1 MRVALIS
8 ISDPRTAADGIA
20 RQRGTLAGALARR
33 GHDVHVF
40 TLGPR
45 REETRSDGATIHTGT
60 RPKYPNTWFPSLPV
74 LDWPLTD
81 SQLLWELVERHHEAR
96 PFDVIDVP
104 LWLAQGAATLERA
117 PAPVV
122 LWLQTTLRHLIDLQ
136 DRAPRRHEVE
146 LLALDARALARA
158 SFVLADSQ
166 SVLTDVQR
174 LYGTQVDSARSGVA
188 WLGLNDERGPWP
200 LERPT
205 RAEVEVLVVG
215 RLEQRKGTLPLLEG
229 LRSTL
234 VTHPR
239 IHVTFV
245 GSDNSASD
253 GFRAATG
260 HTYPE
265 WFARHAPG
273 HVDRVTFLG
282 PVADDI
288 LWERYRRAD
297 LLLHAARYESFGLVF
312 LEAMRAGLPT
322 VAFDVGGANE
332 VHDHTT
338 ARLAP
343 LDDWRH
349 LLAEV
354 GALASDRDARCQMG
368 RAARARFASLFTADL
383 MAERTLDAYH
393 RVVSRPRTTRKMKA
407 DPRIFQVTEA
417 LQSPD
422 AIGSIIAAQARLLA
436 PLGGVDAIQT
446 VFVQSELAPLTG
458 RIACAR
464 FAPHD
469 IVMLHFYGYSRLEG
483 LFGELRTRRV
493 LHYHNITPTRYF
505 RPTDPSFEMT
515 ARGLSQLPRMAQ
527 HADLI
532 TGDSL
537 FNVADVARHLV
548 TPRPTACLYPLID
561 QASLTAHP
569 VDEDWLALA
578 RERKQ
583 RDREIVVLF
592 VGRFAR
598 NKRHDLVVAAA
609 ARLAADGRGRVRV
622 VLPGQPGAES
632 LVRRIRTIE
641 GRHRGLS
648 VDLPGV
654 VSIARLCAY
663 YRLADVFLS
672 ASEHEG
678 FGVPLVEAMAF
689 GVPVVAAPHGAVP
702 ETLGDSGVL
711 LRAWSSLQAADEI
724 ASLLDRPD
732 HREHVVRRQYA
743 NLERFS
749 EDALRRR
756 LQDVVDFLRAGRPSP
771 TIVASDMRPSEPPS

>member
-1 MRVALIS
+1 MRIALIS
-8 ISDPRTAADGIA
+8 LSCPRTGADGIA
-20 RQRGTLAGALARR
+20 RQRGTLARALARR

-40 TLGPR
+40 TLGARP
-45 REETRSDGATIHTGT
+45 EATAFDQATIHRDT
-60 RPKYPNTWFPSLPV
+60 RPKYPNHWFASLPV

-81 SQLLWELVERHHEAR
+81 SQLLWELVERQHETL

-104 LWLAQGAATLERA
+104 LWLAQGAATLERS

-136 DRAPRRHEVE
+136 DRAPRRHELE

-166 SVLTDVQR
+166 AVLIDVQR
-174 LYGTQVDSARSGVA
+174 VYGTRVDSARSGIA
-188 WLGLNDERGPWP
+188 WLGLDDEGGPWSVD
-200 LERPT
+200 RPS
-205 RAEVEVLVVG
+205 RSEVEVLVVG
-215 RLEQRKGTLPLLEG
+215 RLEQRKGTLPLLDG
-229 LRSTL
+229 LTSML
-234 VTHPR
+234 VIHPR
-239 IHVTFV
+239 IRVTFV

-253 GFRAATG
+253 GFRATTG

-265 WFARHAPG
+265 WFARHAPRLA
-273 HVDRVTFLG
+273 DRVTFLG
-282 PVADDI
+282 SVADEV

-297 LLLHAARYESFGLVF
+297 VLLHAARYESFGLVF

-322 VAFDVGGANE
+322 VAFDVAAANE
-332 VHDHTT
+332 IHDRTS

-343 LDDWRH
+343 PDDWHR

-354 GALASDRDARCQMG
+354 AALASDRDARDRLG
-368 RAARARFASLFTADL
+368 RAARARFATVFTADL

-393 RVVSRPRTTRKMKA
+393 RVVSQPRKTRRTKA
-407 DPRIFQVTEA
+407 PRRIFQVTEA

-422 AIGSIIAAQARLLA
+422 AIGSIITAQARLLA
-436 PLGGVDAIQT
+436 PLGGVEPIQT
-446 VFVQSELAPLTG
+446 VFVQPELAPLTG
-458 RIACAR
+458 RITCAR
-464 FAPHD
+464 FAPRD
-469 IVMLHFYGYSRLEG
+469 TVMLHFYGYSRLER
-483 LFGELRTRRV
+483 LFGELRSRRV
-493 LHYHNITPTRYF
+493 LHYHNITPPRYF

-515 ARGLSQLPRMAQ
+515 VRGLAQLPRMAQ

-548 TPRPTACLYPLID
+548 TPRPTACLYPSID
-561 QASLTAHP
+561 QASLAAHP
-569 VDEDWLALA
+569 VDEDWLAMA
-578 RERKQ
+578 RERKRREQ
-583 RDREIVVLF
+583 EIVVLF

-609 ARLAADGRGRVRV
+609 ARLAGDGRRRVRV
-622 VLPGQPGAES
+622 VLPGQPGAGS
-632 LVRRIRTIE
+632 LVRRIRTSE

-648 VDLPGV
+648 VELPGV
-654 VSIARLCAY
+654 VSSARLYAY

-678 FGVPLVEAMAF
+678 FGMPLAEAMAF

-711 LRAWSSLQAADEI
+711 LREWSSLQAADEI
-724 ASLLDRPD
+724 ATLLDYPD
-732 HREHVVRRQYA
+732 HRERVVRRQYA

-756 LQDVVDFLRAGRPSP
+756 LQDVVDFLLDGRPSP
-771 TIVASDMRPSEPPS
+771 TIVASDVRLSERTP